1 MVNEN
6 FLKQISWVQIS
17 DKIIV
22 AQIYL
27 FYYWI
32 LNYWDTF
39 SQKLESLNFDYYIY
53 NIIFL
58 LTELSFRKQKNER
71 LGACL

>member
-71 LGACL
+71 L